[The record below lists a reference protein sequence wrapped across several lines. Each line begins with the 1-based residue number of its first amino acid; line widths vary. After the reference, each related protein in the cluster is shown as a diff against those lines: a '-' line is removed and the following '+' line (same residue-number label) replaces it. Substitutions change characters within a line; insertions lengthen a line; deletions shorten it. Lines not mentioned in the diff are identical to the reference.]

1 MYKSKPS
8 HRIKVAVLDDNK
20 PRRELLK
27 ILIDSTDTFLCTGA
41 YEDGRDIVSHISS
54 NIPEVVLMDI
64 DMPHVNGIEALILI
78 KQHFPDIKI
87 LMQTI
92 FEDEEKIFNS
102 ILAGAD
108 GYILKKTPPVKL
120 LEAIKD
126 VAEGGAPMTPTVAK
140 QVLLLFQ
147 HKHSIVPKQDFD
159 LTSRELDIL
168 ALLVEGYSYKMIA
181 DKCNISYPTVN
192 SHISHIYQKLHVSS
206 GTEAVAMALEH
217 NITSRRSPI
226 SLFFK

>member
-1 MYKSKPS
+1 MHK
-8 HRIKVAVLDDNK
+8 IKVAVLDDNK

-27 ILIDSTDTFLCTGA
+27 ILIDSTDTFICTGA
-41 YEDGRDIVSHISS
+41 YEDGRDIIRHISS

-78 KQHFPDIKI
+78 KQHFPEIKI

-102 ILAGAD
+102 IVAGAD

-140 QVLLLFQ
+140 QVLMLFQ
-147 HKHSIVPKQDFD
+147 NKHSIVPKKDFD

-168 ALLVEGYSYKMIA
+168 SLLVEGYSYKMIA

-206 GTEAVAMALEH
+206 GTEAVAKALEH
-217 NITSRRSPI
+217 NITSKRLSI
-226 SLFFK
+226 SLFF